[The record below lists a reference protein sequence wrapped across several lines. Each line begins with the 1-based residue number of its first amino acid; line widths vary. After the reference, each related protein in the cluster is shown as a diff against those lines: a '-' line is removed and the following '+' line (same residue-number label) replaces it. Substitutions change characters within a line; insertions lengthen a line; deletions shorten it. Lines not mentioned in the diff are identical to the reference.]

1 MTIPA
6 SAKVTLE
13 LMESSEE
20 FRQLKRQ
27 HAEYERRLNELGE
40 RRYPSQEEQ
49 TEEARLKKLKLRLK
63 DQMSSMVAQHAAQA
77 Q

>member
-6 SAKVTLE
+6 SAKLIAE
-13 LMESSEE
+13 LMESNEE
-20 FRQLKRQ
+20 YRRLKRQ
-27 HAEYERRLNELGE
+27 HTEYERRLNELGE

-63 DQMSSMVAQHAAQA
+63 DQMSSIVAQRAAQA
-77 Q
+77 R

>member
-1 MTIPA
+1 MTIPV
-6 SAKVTLE
+6 SAKATVE
-13 LMESSEE
+13 LMESSEQ
-20 FRQLKRQ
+20 FRRLKRQ
-27 HAEYERRLNELGE
+27 HAEYERRLNELGQ

-63 DQMSSMVAQHAAQA
+63 DQMSSMVAEHTAQT